1 MSKPVRSFVQ
11 DLGYAFQQLRKN
23 PGFTATAVLSLALG
37 IAATTA
43 VFSVVYAVLLDPYP
57 YKNAERMVHLVLED
71 RAGNERYPGLTGSQV
86 QELRKCSLVDSVAAE
101 AEWNLT
107 TTDADVPEDV
117 TAEYLTGN
125 ATSHFGVPAM
135 LGRGLIESDAP
146 DGRAPLPVAVLGYQF
161 WQRYYRGDSNVVG
174 RKLQLVHK
182 PYTIVGVM
190 PQRFTWGDGDVYLPL
205 ALTADLKKDFSPM
218 IRLKPGVSHA
228 AVNAQFQTILKE
240 FVKETP
246 SHFPKEFQVRVQ
258 GLNEMFVKRLGHT
271 LALLFGAV
279 AVLLLIGCSNV
290 SILLL
295 ARGTARRHE
304 LAVRAA
310 IGASRERIIRQLL
323 TESLA
328 LSIGGAALGVLL
340 AYRTVALIVNWL
352 PEYSFPHEAAI
363 RINLPV
369 LFFSVGLAL
378 LTGILFGLSPA
389 LRFSRPALAQVI
401 QSSTRRLIGGVNGKR
416 THGLLVAGQIAL
428 TMLLLSAAGAA
439 VESFLHLAHAGL
451 GYDPH
456 NTMSVGI
463 PVHDN
468 TYMTWEE
475 RSQYFEQL
483 RQRIAAMPEVVMA
496 GISTNATPPSNG
508 WSTRFEIFGR
518 PVLQNQELR
527 TNFVSPEYFAV
538 LHIGLA
544 QGRIWDHA
552 ETMRGAHV
560 AVINQTMAHQYWP
573 KGDAVGQQ
581 MRIPEMKSDPPYSP
595 GAPDNSGWLQIVGIA
610 NDARDDGLRNP
621 IKPQVYVP
629 YTMSM
634 RMFTQILVRT
644 RTAPLSVLRRV
655 RAEIQAVNR
664 DQQVFREVR
673 NLEQWITTQ
682 PEWQQESLVTT
693 LFGAFAV
700 LALLLSAVGLYSVVS
715 YSVAQRTPEFG
726 IRMALGAQQQDV
738 LRKVMGS
745 MVISVGGGVAAG
757 LALVLILSRV
767 IANWVEGGA
776 KDPLILVAV
785 TMVLAGASAA
795 ACFIPA
801 RRASAVDPMVAL
813 RYE

>member
-1 MSKPVRSFVQ
+1 MRSFLQ

-23 PGFTATAVLSLALG
+23 PGFAATAIFSLALG
-37 IAATTA
+37 IAATTS

-57 YKNAERMVHLVLED
+57 YKHADRMVHIVLQD
-71 RAGNERYPGLTGSQV
+71 KAGNEKGFGLTGSQV
-86 QELRKCSLVDSVAAE
+86 QTLRKCSVVDSVAAE
-101 AEWNLT
+101 DDWNLT
-107 TTDADVPEDV
+107 TTGADVPEDV
-117 TAEYLTGN
+117 NGIYLTAN
-125 ATSHFGVPAM
+125 ATSHFGVTPL
-135 LGRGLIESDAP
+135 LGRGFIDSDAP
-146 DGRAPLPVAVLGYQF
+146 NGSDPQPVAVLGYQF
-161 WQRYYRGDSNVVG
+161 WQRYYGGDPAVLG

-182 PYTIVGVM
+182 PYLIVGVM

-205 ALTADLKKDFSPM
+205 ALNADPTKQFYPM
-218 IRLKPGVSHA
+218 VRLKAGVTHD
-228 AVNAQFQTILKE
+228 AVNAALQPILNE
-240 FVKETP
+240 FAKETP
-246 SHFPKEFQVRVQ
+246 THFPKEFRVRVQ
-258 GLNEMFVKRLGHT
+258 GLNDRFIKRLGHT

-279 AVLLLIGCSNV
+279 AVLLVIGCSNV

-310 IGASRERIIRQLL
+310 IGASRSRIVTQLL

-328 LSIGGAALGVLL
+328 LSLSGVALGILL

-363 RINLPV
+363 GINLPV
-369 LFFSVGLAL
+369 LGFSVLLAVV
-378 LTGILFGLSPA
+378 TGVLFGLSPA

-401 QSSTRRLIGGVNGKR
+401 QSSTRRVVGGVNGRR
-416 THGLLVAGQIAL
+416 THGILVGAQIAL

-439 VESFLHLAHAGL
+439 MESFLHLAHASL

-468 TYMTWEE
+468 TYKTWEE
-475 RSQYFEQL
+475 RSVYFDQI
-483 RQRIAAMPEVVMA
+483 RQRLAAMPEVEVA

-508 WSTRFEIFGR
+508 NTNRFEILGR

-527 TNFVSPEYFAV
+527 TNFISPEYFSV
-538 LHIGLA
+538 LRIPLA
-544 QGRIWDHA
+544 QGRLWDHA
-552 ETMRGAHV
+552 ETMRGAHL

-573 KGDAVGQQ
+573 NGDALGQQ
-581 MRIPEMKSDPPYSP
+581 IRIPDLKSDPPYSP
-595 GAPDNSGWLQIVGIA
+595 GAPNPDGWLQVVGIVA
-610 NDARDDGLRNP
+610 DARNDGLRNP

-629 YTMSM
+629 YTLSM
-634 RMFTQILVRT
+634 RMFTQFLLRT
-644 RTAPLSVLRRV
+644 HTAPLAVLHKV
-655 RAEIQAVNR
+655 RAEVQAVNH

-693 LFGAFAV
+693 LFGAFAI
-700 LALLLSAVGLYSVVS
+700 LALLLSAIGLYSVVS

-726 IRMALGAQQQDV
+726 IRMALGAQPRDV
-738 LRKVMGS
+738 LRNVLNS
-745 MVISVGGGVAAG
+745 MVFSIGGGVAAG
-757 LALVLILSRV
+757 ALLTLFLSRV
-767 IANWVEGGA
+767 IANWVEGGSH
-776 KDPLILVAV
+776 DPLILIAV
-785 TMVLAGASAA
+785 VCILAGASTA

-801 RRASAVDPMVAL
+801 KRASAVDPMVAL